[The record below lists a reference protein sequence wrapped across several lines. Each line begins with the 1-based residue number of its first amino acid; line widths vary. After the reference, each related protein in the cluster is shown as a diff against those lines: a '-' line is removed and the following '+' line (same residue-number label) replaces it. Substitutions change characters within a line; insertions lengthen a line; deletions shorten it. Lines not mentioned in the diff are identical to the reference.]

1 MVDMPE
7 PSRIEAIDRAVRL
20 IVALADAGPDG
31 APLAELAA
39 TTGVNKSTAYRA
51 LATLRGHLFATQSS
65 TSGNYRLGP
74 AAMTL
79 GDRVWT
85 PQHLAESVH
94 PALLALSREV
104 GELVH
109 LGVWADDQ
117 VLYIDKVEPERPI
130 RVWSAVGQ
138 RVPLATSALG
148 RALLAARNVADEQLP
163 VYLASAPAD
172 RGVTLGRL
180 RDAVHATRRRGYST
194 EIEENEPGVA
204 CLGMAILRDER
215 PVAAVSITSLA
226 GRMGPDTIA
235 NLAAAM
241 RRTVGGLLPEGLVL
255 MRPEAEPVSPDTESP
270 RGLDRQGHPITRIPV
285 L

>member
-1 MVDMPE
+1 M
-7 PSRIEAIDRAVRL
+7 
-20 IVALADAGPDG
+20 
-31 APLAELAA
+31 
-39 TTGVNKSTAYRA
+39 
-51 LATLRGHLFATQSS
+51 
-65 TSGNYRLGP
+65 
-74 AAMTL
+74 
-79 GDRVWT
+79 
-85 PQHLAESVH
+85 
-94 PALLALSREV
+94 
-104 GELVH
+104 
-109 LGVWADDQ
+109 
-117 VLYIDKVEPERPI
+117 
-130 RVWSAVGQ
+130 
-138 RVPLATSALG
+138 
-148 RALLAARNVADEQLP
+148 
-163 VYLASAPAD
+163 PAD
-172 RGVTLGRL
+172 RQITLGRL

-241 RRTVGGLLPEGLVL
+241 RRTVGRLLPEGLVL